1 VKYHAGL
8 IREVE
13 EHVEQAR
20 QEHLEQLLEAVLTR
34 TI

>member
-13 EHVEQAR
+13 EYVEEAR
-20 QEHLEQLLEAVLTR
+20 HEHLEKLLEAVLTR